1 MAASNPDLEIPDLSV
16 DIEQQIKHS
25 FEALI
30 ASITARRDVLL
41 DELRKIMIDYQ
52 EKIKSQNRTL
62 EELENFR
69 SQLQSMEGKE
79 NVTSDFIQLSL
90 APIEKQISEVKV
102 SLSQPPDIRFSYQ
115 ASLIEEMVRNLGK
128 IVSERK
134 NITYTSKQKATHIID
149 IGSVSFLHDILL
161 YVDDR
166 LLYVAN
172 GESITTYNTTNW
184 TRQGS
189 YEFKDLSIRGI
200 ATTKNH
206 CYVILNICDWDYS
219 RCEIRKLTKDTFDLV
234 KKQAVTGGTNSKKCD
249 FKSIVISSEDEIFVA
264 DRGNNR
270 ICVFDSDL
278 FFRREFGTNIL
289 KFLTFTLFEENTIIV
304 ILQEN
309 RVIVRDG
316 TKELHMFNKQGDY
329 IGTISQYGDISHIRY
344 FCFDSSNN
352 MICSYNNSVII
363 ISPNKEVIHAI
374 KGSEDLTGCEEIAVH
389 KDAIIVVC
397 STLSCIK
404 IF

>member
-1 MAASNPDLEIPDLSV
+1 MAASNPELEIPDLSV
-16 DIEQQIKHS
+16 EIEQQIKHS

-41 DELRKIMIDYQ
+41 EELRKIMIDYQ
-52 EKIKSQNRTL
+52 EKIKSQNKTL

-115 ASLIEEMVRNLGK
+115 AGLIEEMVRNVGE

-134 NITYTSKQKATHIID
+134 NITNTSKQKARHIID
-149 IGSVSFLHDILL
+149 IGSVSILHI
-161 YVDDR
+161 DDR

-172 GESITTYNTTNW
+172 GENITTYNTTNW
-184 TRQGS
+184 TLQGS
-189 YEFKDLSIRGI
+189 YEFKDSPIYGI
-200 ATTKNH
+200 ATTKYH
-206 CYVILNICDWDYS
+206 CYVTLIIGGSYLYS
-219 RCEIRKLTKDTFDLV
+219 RCPDISKLTKDTFDLV
-234 KKQAVTGGTNSKKCD
+234 KKKGVTGGTNSKTCD
-249 FKSIVISSEDEIFVA
+249 FTRIVISSEDEIFVA

-289 KFLTFTLFEENTIIV
+289 KVPTLI

-309 RVIVRDG
+309 RVIVRDN

-329 IGTISQYGDISHIRY
+329 IGTMSHYGDISHIRY

-352 MICSYNNSVII
+352 MICSYNNSVVI

-374 KGSEDLTGCEEIAVH
+374 KGSEDLTGCNQIAVH